1 MTSATPEYIGYSVKY
16 IVSYLAVTA
25 TVMATGTATATA
37 TATALATEMAPA
49 TAMARAVAMLL
60 LKMGKNV
67 NLRLERHVNRALI
80 YFLRSVLKKWTLL
93 EYITNTLNVPVVNA
107 TMILRLMGY
116 F

>member
-37 TATALATEMAPA
+37 LATSMAPA